1 MMRRRDVLAGGALL
15 LAAVPARG
23 ERGRKFLIGRLSP
36 LSPESDPPMAAG
48 LRDGLR
54 ERGWREGADYEL
66 AFRYANGDARQ
77 LPRLAAE
84 LVALGADVIVAGSN
98 AGALAAKAATG
109 TIPIVLVTTGDPLAA
124 GITQSLA
131 RPGGN
136 VTGVTTM
143 GFELNAKRLELL
155 KEFVPR
161 STHWAFLSD
170 PVSGQNPALVESAE
184 AAARALG
191 VRLSVLDVDGGRD
204 IASVFERLAAA
215 RVDALIVPPGI
226 FFIDRRRQI
235 VEHAAR
241 ARLPAIYFDRRF
253 VDAGGFLFYGA
264 GLAAMYRHAAGHVD
278 RILRGAQPGALP
290 FEQPATFE
298 LVINLKAARA
308 IVLAVPEALLLRADE
323 VIE

>member
-1 MMRRRDVLAGGALL
+1 MMRRRDVVAGGALL
-15 LAAVPARG
+15 LAALPVRA

-48 LRDGLR
+48 LREGLR

-66 AFRYANGDARQ
+66 AFRYANGDARR

-155 KEFVPR
+155 REFVPR
-161 STHWAFLSD
+161 SAHWAFLSD
-170 PVSGQNPALVESAE
+170 PVSGHNPALVESAE

-308 IVLAVPEALLLRADE
+308 IGLAVPEALLLRADE